1 MNPAPATVIDVMVM
15 VRSLPIPPV
24 EDSGIG
30 QRGLHKARKIAKVIE
45 EGLKARHQTKSKEQK
60 PAG

>member
-30 QRGLHKARKIAKVIE
+30 QRGFGFQASGPVSR
-45 EGLKARHQTKSKEQK
+45 G
-60 PAG
+60 